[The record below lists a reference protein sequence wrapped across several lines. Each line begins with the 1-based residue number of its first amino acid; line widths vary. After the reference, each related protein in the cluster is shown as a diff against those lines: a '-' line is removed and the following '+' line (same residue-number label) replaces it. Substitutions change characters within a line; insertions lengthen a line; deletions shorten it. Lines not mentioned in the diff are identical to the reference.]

1 MYKMLLFVA
10 LGMGIAAIIAYVIN
24 KKKRAE
30 TDRQKAREDAVT
42 GANVTNDITRV
53 GKGGV
58 LRMPPFGTNRLPIET
73 YVETRHRYQDPD
85 GGPAWY
91 ELVCQHGKREMVVEW
106 SREGGEIYIS
116 AGYEDENPRLEDIG
130 LDEGRLIEF
139 DENERGH
146 FEYDGQKWH
155 YVESGERLY
164 AANDGRSTEGF
175 YCWEFESDDESRNLT
190 IEKWE
195 GDRKFHVYHLWMV
208 DARAVEVFDAGEGK

>member
-1 MYKMLLFVA
+1 MFKMLLFVA
-10 LGMGIAAIIAYVIN
+10 LGMGIAAVIATVIN
-24 KKKRAE
+24 RKKREEA
-30 TDRQKAREDAVT
+30 DRQKAREDAVT

-85 GGPAWY
+85 GGAPWY

-130 LDEGRLIEF
+130 LDEGRLIDF
-139 DENERGH
+139 DESERGS
-146 FEYDGQKWH
+146 FEYDGQTWH

-164 AANDGRSTEGF
+164 AAHDGRSTEGF
-175 YCWEFESDDESRNLT
+175 YCWEFESDDESRNIS

-208 DARAVEVFDAGEGK
+208 DARAVEVYDAGDAK